1 MKKYITV
8 SVYLLFLIHVSSY
21 CQLVGKNFIGGGDKY
36 NQVIHKV
43 NFINDSQFVYFV
55 SYENVSFPLDY
66 PTFLYKGI
74 WKKLKDT
81 VFLTVTNSP
90 TFDSL
95 NKCEKY
101 IKETESDWPFDFK
114 KIAFKI
120 NNKPVPMAIVYINND
135 ETYHYTDE
143 RGEIYMGLK
152 NLYKLRI
159 IAFPLKENFVQIEHP
174 AYNNFEINLCD
185 DKTKIIVKIQPPIP
199 KLIFRKNE
207 LIPTK
212 LGKIYKNNSLKEAK

>member
-1 MKKYITV
+1 MKKHIAV
-8 SVYLLFLIHVSSY
+8 SVCLLFLIHVSSY
-21 CQLVGKNFIGGGDKY
+21 CQLVGKNFIGGGNEY

-55 SYENVSFPLDY
+55 SYAKVSFPEEY
-66 PTFLYKGI
+66 PDFLYKGI

-81 VFLTVTNSP
+81 VFLNVTDSP

-101 IKETESDWPFDFK
+101 IKETESDWSFDFK
-114 KIAFKI
+114 KITFKI
-120 NNKPVPMAIVYINND
+120 NNKLVSMALVYINND
-135 ETYHYTDE
+135 ETYHVTDDN
-143 RGEIYMGLK
+143 GELLISLK
-152 NLYKLRI
+152 NLNKLRI
-159 IAFPLKENFVQIEHP
+159 HTIYFKDSVVAITHP

-185 DKTKIIVKIQPPIP
+185 NADKIIVRIQQPIP
-199 KLIFRKNE
+199 KLIFRKGE

-212 LGKIYKNNSLKEAK
+212 LGKTYKNNSLKEIK